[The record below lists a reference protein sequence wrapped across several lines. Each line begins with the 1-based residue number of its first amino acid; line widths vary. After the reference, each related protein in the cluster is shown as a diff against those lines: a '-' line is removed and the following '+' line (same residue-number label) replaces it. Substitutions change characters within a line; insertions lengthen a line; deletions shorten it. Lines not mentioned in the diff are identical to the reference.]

1 MRNLFKWVSKL
12 RLALHLLL
20 FLMITGVS
28 VSQAQPNGEE
38 IFKANCKSCHTI
50 GKGPLI
56 GPDLKDVET
65 RAPDRDWLVKWITN
79 SQELVKAGALLARCA
94 AFTLLLQEVGPAWG
108 QRRQFA

>member
-65 RAPDRDWLVKWITN
+65 RA
-79 SQELVKAGALLARCA
+79 
-94 AFTLLLQEVGPAWG
+94 
-108 QRRQFA
+108 